1 LIFELESVNT
11 EANSPPCTAKQ
22 EIPPVVNPAIN
33 AKKTWFIILLLDIP
47 HRGIYII
54 LLKVNMQGAKGK
66 ILHRLK
72 IAKGH
77 LEKIINMVE
86 GDEYCINVVHQSLAV
101 QSALRKVD
109 EVILENHL
117 KTNVADS
124 IKRGDTKKAIG
135 EMMDVLKK
143 K

>member
-1 LIFELESVNT
+1 
-11 EANSPPCTAKQ
+11 
-22 EIPPVVNPAIN
+22 
-33 AKKTWFIILLLDIP
+33 
-47 HRGIYII
+47 
-54 LLKVNMQGAKGK
+54 MQGAKGK

-72 IAKGH
+72 IARGH
-77 LEKIINMVE
+77 LEKVIKMVE

-101 QSALRKVD
+101 QSALKKVD

-117 KTNVADS
+117 KTCVADS
-124 IKRGDTKKAIG
+124 IKRGETTKAVG